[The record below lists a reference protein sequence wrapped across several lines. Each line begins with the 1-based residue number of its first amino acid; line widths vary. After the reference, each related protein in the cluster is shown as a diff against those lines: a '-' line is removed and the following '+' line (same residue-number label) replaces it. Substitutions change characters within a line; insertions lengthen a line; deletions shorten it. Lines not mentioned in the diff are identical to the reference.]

1 MFNFKE
7 TIGYLL
13 FKKVFYW
20 YILLVLLISSFQI
33 YTEFDLAK
41 KYIQKELLSAEKSFS
56 PILSKSVWHFDE
68 AIIKSEA
75 KAILGYGNIQGVAII
90 SPNNEI
96 FVLDGLVSMDTK
108 KYKEYIF
115 NDKSSYSIS
124 YSNNLLTRSF
134 NLIDKK
140 ISDEVLAS
148 VTFYIDRKKVFDIV
162 KESVSLILFN
172 VFLSAI
178 ILWLLFIYFANKLL
192 TEPLKELIKA
202 TKELG
207 EKTYNE
213 TEIKF
218 NTHKHHELNT
228 LTENFNTMSKQIN
241 EAFINMKQLT
251 IIQDRQKKDLEEA
264 NKYKNHFLANMSHE
278 LKTPLNSINVISSVM
293 MKNRKNELT
302 QEHVKNLGII
312 NSCGNDLL
320 YLIND
325 VLDISKLEAGEVS
338 LDLQQIDL
346 KKLVYSI
353 KDMIEPQAKQKDI
366 TFVFEYDEIIGDIF
380 SDEVRIKQIVKNLLS
395 NALKFVKNGTIK
407 FLISQEEEFV
417 KIEVHDDGVGIA
429 QDKLDH
435 IFDRFKQ
442 EDGSTTRKYG
452 GTGLGLAICKELLEL
467 LHGTIDVSSE
477 LGKGSVFTIK
487 FPKNKDQV
495 TQRVIEEK
503 VEEKETLDSSSNKIL
518 VLNND
523 PLTFLPLVVEVKK
536 NYELDQASK
545 LAEFFEA
552 YKANDYF
559 AVVLDVSNQKEEN
572 IIKVLKAIN
581 KPKILVSNEEV
592 SQNIKDLVKTS
603 FVKPIDKDSFIL
615 SIKGIKDE

>member
-41 KYIQKELLSAEKSFS
+41 KYIQKELVSAEKSFS

-90 SPNNEI
+90 SPNDEI

-115 NDKSSYSIS
+115 NDEDSYSIS

-134 NLIDKK
+134 NLIDQEV
-140 ISDEVLAS
+140 SDEVLAS
-148 VTFYIDRKKVFDIV
+148 VTFYIDKSRVFDIV

-192 TEPLKELIKA
+192 TEPLEELIKA

-366 TFVFEYDEIIGDIF
+366 TFVFEYDETIGDIF

-407 FLISQEEEFV
+407 FLITQENEFV

-503 VEEKETLDSSSNKIL
+503 AEEKETLDSSSNKIL

-536 NYELDQASK
+536 HYELDQTSK

-603 FVKPIDKDSFIL
+603 FVKPIDKEGFIL

>member
-90 SPNNEI
+90 SPNDEI

-115 NDKSSYSIS
+115 NDKDSYSIS

-134 NLIDKK
+134 NLIDQEV
-140 ISDEVLAS
+140 SDEVLAS
-148 VTFYIDRKKVFDIV
+148 VTFYIDKSRVFDIV

-192 TEPLKELIKA
+192 TEPLEELIKA

-302 QEHVKNLGII
+302 QEHVKNLAII

-366 TFVFEYDEIIGDIF
+366 TFVFEYDETIGDIF

-407 FLISQEEEFV
+407 FLITQENEFV

-495 TQRVIEEK
+495 TQRVVEEK
-503 VEEKETLDSSSNKIL
+503 LEEKETLDTSSNKIL

-536 NYELDQASK
+536 HYELDQASK
-545 LAEFFEA
+545 LAEFFKA